1 MRVENIMSNWFLSV
15 NKSDTASSCR
25 GRQRRAAE
33 SSPGIQGTAGDPTG
47 VLATAYRSDHFT
59 DEDGRGPP
67 VVRGA
72 RDEPLAV
79 ELQEELRAG
88 VDVHTSTMLPV
99 GLHSSLSYT
108 CSIMII
114 KTANESTKTDL
125 ELMGDNGGDVGAGAS
140 PSSSS
145 SSPHSSSLSG
155 VMLFPSHTEW
165 MDTWEKVKAQD
176 EVQTWKGLLPT
187 SLARSASVQLLPVP
201 VCSPCCPSP
210 ARC

>member
-1 MRVENIMSNWFLSV
+1 MSNWFLSV

-25 GRQRRAAE
+25 GRQQRAAE
-33 SSPGIQGTAGDPTG
+33 SSPGIQETAGDPSS
-47 VLATAYRSDHFT
+47 VLVTAYRSDHLT
-59 DEDGRGPP
+59 DEDGRSPP
-67 VVRGA
+67 VARGA

-79 ELQEELRAG
+79 ELQEKLRAG

-99 GLHSSLSYT
+99 GLDSSLSYT
-108 CSIMII
+108 CSIFI

-125 ELMGDNGGDVGAGAS
+125 ELIGDNGGEVGAGAS

-165 MDTWEKVKAQD
+165 MDTWEKSKYKMRFKLGKASFQPRS
-176 EVQTWKGLLPT
+176 LCYCAAPT
-187 SLARSASVQLLPVP
+187 
-201 VCSPCCPSP
+201 CPSL
-210 ARC
+210 